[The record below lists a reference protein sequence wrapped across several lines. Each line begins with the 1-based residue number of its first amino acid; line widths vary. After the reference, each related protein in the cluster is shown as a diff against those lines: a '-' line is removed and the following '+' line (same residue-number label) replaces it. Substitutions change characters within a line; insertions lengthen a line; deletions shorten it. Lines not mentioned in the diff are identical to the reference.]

1 MIRQGALLRWPLW
14 TSVGIH
20 VVGLATAGSVVAL
33 AHHEVERVLVPVEIV
48 RVEPPPPAPPEK
60 PKMSRQVT
68 PPSPVAI
75 TASILRMRAQPCL
88 QLRPQIAK
96 SKGARGALVQI

>member
-1 MIRQGALLRWPLW
+1 MREGALLTWPLW

-20 VVGLATAGSVVAL
+20 VVGLATVGTVVAV

-60 PKMSRQVT
+60 SKIGLVYTS
-68 PPSPVAI
+68 PSPPDVEE
-75 TASILRMRAQPCL
+75 
-88 QLRPQIAK
+88 
-96 SKGARGALVQI
+96 